1 MKNNLNKGVKVKLV
15 KFVVKLGLG
24 LGIVALVFN
33 ACSDKTTQKKLEFL
47 NNLGESKLSFSENE
61 KIERIKAFYREKL
74 ILVSMGKVKKRFYL
88 SRIIFSSVILQVW
101 KLLARVKK
109 RQSKF

>member
-15 KFVVKLGLG
+15 KFVVKLGLA

-47 NNLGESKLSFSENE
+47 TW
-61 KIERIKAFYREKL
+61 ERAN
-74 ILVSMGKVKKRFYL
+74 
-88 SRIIFSSVILQVW
+88 
-101 KLLARVKK
+101 
-109 RQSKF
+109 